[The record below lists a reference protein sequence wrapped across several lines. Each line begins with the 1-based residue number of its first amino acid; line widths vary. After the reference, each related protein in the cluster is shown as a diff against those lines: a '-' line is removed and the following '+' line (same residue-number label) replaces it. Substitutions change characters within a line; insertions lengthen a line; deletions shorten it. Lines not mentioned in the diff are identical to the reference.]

1 MRRILLPC
9 LLGAALAGAAAPSP
23 AAPACQPRQLRLS
36 VDGGGGD
43 LNGMSHGG
51 THLSIR
57 NLGGDC
63 RLAALP
69 PLDLRDAQGHAL
81 PVRLRAPSG
90 RTAPVVIGSG
100 HRAAMDLRWVSGP
113 VYPDSR
119 SVRAA
124 EVRVRFGAASLAAPL
139 DATMYGPAGQAV
151 EVERTALRAMEGM
164 ASDR

>member
-1 MRRILLPC
+1 MRRLFIPC
-9 LLGAALAGAAAPSP
+9 LLGAVLAGSSASGWAV
-23 AAPACQPRQLRLS
+23 PACQPRQLRLS
-36 VDGGGGD
+36 VDGGDGD

-57 NLGGDC
+57 NLGRDC
-63 RLAALP
+63 RMAALP
-69 PLDLRDAQGHAL
+69 PLDLRDARGHAL
-81 PVRLRAPSG
+81 PVRLRAQS
-90 RTAPVVIGSG
+90 APAAPIVLGGG

-124 EVRVRFGAASLAAPL
+124 EVRVRFGAASLDAPL
-139 DATMYGPAGQAV
+139 DATMYGAAGQGV
-151 EVERTALRAMEGM
+151 EVERTALRVMEGM